1 MEKITKNA
9 NACLEN
15 LLSDTD
21 DLEANLKPSARKK
34 AKNAPKTPGKKRKA
48 EPEVQQFAKR
58 FIIDE
63 ADGMNKTTEID
74 KFYVFFFSLGR

>member
-1 MEKITKNA
+1 VEKITKNA

-34 AKNAPKTPGKKRKA
+34 TKTAPKTPGKKRKA
-48 EPEVQQFAKR
+48 EPEVQQLAKR
-58 FIIDE
+58 FIMDE
-63 ADGMNKTTEID
+63 ADGMNKNSSPHKKLCI
-74 KFYVFFFSLGR
+74 F